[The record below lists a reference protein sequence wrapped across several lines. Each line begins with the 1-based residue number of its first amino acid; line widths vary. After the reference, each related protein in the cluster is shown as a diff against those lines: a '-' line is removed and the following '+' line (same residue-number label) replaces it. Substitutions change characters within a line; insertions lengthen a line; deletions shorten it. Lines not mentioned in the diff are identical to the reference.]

1 MIASCP
7 SVILLENRT
16 FPDHA
21 PNAES
26 PDAAGRRVYR
36 EPRRNCQRDSMRPNI
51 LNPLFAPLSALAGIG
66 PKLEK
71 LFGRLTGRENDP
83 PRIVDL
89 LFHLPTGFVD
99 RRNQP
104 KLSAV
109 TPDTVATVAVTIERH
124 RPPPPHRPRAP
135 YNIEASDDTNTL
147 TITYFNAR
155 KDHLEKLLPVG
166 ELRYVSGTAT
176 FYDGHLQM
184 LHPDRVVDAE
194 GFASLPLLDPIYP
207 LTEGLGPNQVR
218 KAMDLALARL
228 PVLPEW
234 QDEAWLSRNAY
245 PDFSDALRTIH
256 RPEQPADITP
266 EGAAWSRLAYDE
278 LLASQLA
285 LALLR
290 AHMRIR
296 AGRGSA
302 AEGRL
307 RARVI
312 AALPYALTPSQER
325 AVTDIVADLAQPQRM
340 LRLLHGDVGSGK
352 TVVALVAAATVIEA
366 GRQAALMAPTEILAR
381 QHHATISRLAA
392 AAGIRLAILTGR
404 ERGRERE
411 DILTALAVGDID
423 LIVGTHALF
432 QDNVAFHDLALAI
445 VDEQHR
451 FGVHQR
457 LALTRKGEAVDLL
470 VLTATPIPRTLVLTF
485 FGDMDV
491 SELREKPAGRQKIDT
506 RAVPLERFDEVVDG
520 VARAIDEG
528 RRVYWVCP
536 LVEES
541 ESVDLAAAEERC
553 KALRK
558 RFGDLVDIVHG
569 KMRGADKDRAMERF
583 AKGETRLLV
592 ATTVIEV
599 GVDVPEASIMVIEH
613 AERFGLAQLHQ
624 LRGRIGRGAAK
635 STCILLYRGPLGP
648 TAKARLAI
656 LRETD
661 DGFRIAEEDLKLR
674 GEGDV
679 LGTRQSGLPGF
690 HIARIEFHGKLLAA
704 ARDDAALILARD
716 PKLETPRGQALINL
730 LYLFAREEAIGLVRA
745 G

>member
-1 MIASCP
+1 
-7 SVILLENRT
+7 
-16 FPDHA
+16 
-21 PNAES
+21 
-26 PDAAGRRVYR
+26 
-36 EPRRNCQRDSMRPNI
+36 MRPPI
-51 LNPLFAPLSALAGIG
+51 LNPLFASLSALSGVG

-71 LFGRLTGRENDP
+71 LFGRLLGREDEP
-83 PRIVDL
+83 PRVIDL

-104 KLSAV
+104 KLSEV
-109 TPDTVATVAVTIERH
+109 TPDTVVTVAVTIEKH

-135 YNIEASDDTNTL
+135 YNIDASDDTNTL

-155 KDHLEKLLPVG
+155 KDYLQKLLPVG
-166 ELRYVSGTAT
+166 EVRYVSGTAT

-184 LHPDRVVDAE
+184 VHPDRVVDAE
-194 GFASLPLLDPIYP
+194 GFASLPLLDPVYP
-207 LTEGLGPNQVR
+207 LTEGLGPNQMR

-228 PVLPEW
+228 PALPEW
-234 QDEAWLSRNAY
+234 QDAAWLARNDY
-245 PDFSDALRTIH
+245 PDFADALRRLH
-256 RPEQPADITP
+256 RPQEPSDVAP

-290 AHMRIR
+290 AHLRTR
-296 AGRGSA
+296 AGRGTS

-307 RARVI
+307 RARI
-312 AALPYALTPSQER
+312 LAALPYALTPSQDR
-325 AVTDIVADLAQPQRM
+325 AVTDIIADLAQPQRM

-352 TVVALVAAATVIEA
+352 TVVALIAAAQVIEA
-366 GRQAALMAPTEILAR
+366 GRQAAVMAPTEILAR
-381 QHHATISRLAA
+381 QHLATIAPLAA
-392 AAGIRLAILTGR
+392 KAGIRTAILTGR

-411 DILTALAVGDID
+411 EILAALAAGDID

-432 QDNVAFHDLALAI
+432 QDEVAFRDLALAI

-457 LALTRKGEAVDLL
+457 LALTRKGNAVDLL
-470 VLTATPIPRTLVLTF
+470 VLTATPIPRTLVLTY

-506 RAVPLERFDEVVDG
+506 RALPLERLDEVIDA
-520 VARAIDEG
+520 VARGLDEG

-536 LVEES
+536 LIEES
-541 ESVDLAAAEERC
+541 ESTDLAAAEERT

-558 RFGDLVDIVHG
+558 RFGELVDVVHG
-569 KMRGADKDRAMERF
+569 RMRGPDKDRAMARF
-583 AKGETRLLV
+583 ASGETRILV

-599 GVDVPEASIMVIEH
+599 GVNVPEASVMVIEH

-624 LRGRIGRGAAK
+624 LRGRIGRGTEK
-635 STCILLYRGPLGP
+635 STCLLLYRGPLGP

-679 LGTRQSGLPGF
+679 LGTRQSGMPGF
-690 HIARIEFHGKLLAA
+690 RVARIEFHGKLLSA
-704 ARDDAALILARD
+704 ARDDAALVLSRD
-716 PKLETPRGQALINL
+716 PNLKSPRGEALVNL
-730 LYLFAREEAIGLVRA
+730 LYLFARDEAIGLVRA

>member
-1 MIASCP
+1 
-7 SVILLENRT
+7 
-16 FPDHA
+16 
-21 PNAES
+21 
-26 PDAAGRRVYR
+26 
-36 EPRRNCQRDSMRPNI
+36 MRPPV
-51 LNPLFAPLSALAGIG
+51 LNPLFAAVSALPGIG
-66 PKLEK
+66 PRFEK
-71 LFGRLTGRENDP
+71 LFARLLDRDDGP
-83 PRIVDL
+83 PRLIDL

-109 TPDTVATVAVTIERH
+109 KPDTVVTVAVTIEKH
-124 RPPPPHRPRAP
+124 RPPPPNRPRAP
-135 YNIEASDDTNTL
+135 YNIEASDETNTL

-155 KDHLEKLLPVG
+155 KDYLQKLLPVG
-166 ELRYVSGTAT
+166 SQRYVSGIAS

-184 LHPDRVVDAE
+184 VHPDRVVDAA
-194 GFASLPLLDPIYP
+194 GFAKLPLLDPVYP
-207 LTEGLGPNQVR
+207 MTEGLHPNLLR
-218 KAMDLALARL
+218 KAIDLALERL
-228 PVLPEW
+228 PALPEW
-234 QDEAWLSRNAY
+234 QDETWRARNDY
-245 PDFSDALRTIH
+245 PSFAEALRALH
-256 RPEQPADITP
+256 RPSAPSDIAP
-266 EGAAWSRLAYDE
+266 ESAPWSRLAYDE

-290 AHMRIR
+290 KHMRTR

-307 RARVI
+307 RARI
-312 AALPYALTPSQER
+312 ISALPYALTPSQQR
-325 AVTDIVADLAQPQRM
+325 AVVDIVADLARPQRM

-352 TVVALVAAATVIEA
+352 TVVALIAAAHVIEA
-366 GRQAALMAPTEILAR
+366 GRQAAVMAPTEILAR
-381 QHHATISRLAA
+381 QHFATIAPLAA
-392 AAGIRLAILTGR
+392 KAGIRPAILTGR
-404 ERGRERE
+404 ERGRARE
-411 DILTALAVGDID
+411 DILAALAAGDID

-432 QDNVAFHDLALAI
+432 QENVAFRDLALAI
-445 VDEQHR
+445 IDEQHR

-457 LALTRKGEAVDLL
+457 LALTRKGQAVDLL

-485 FGDMDV
+485 FGDMDI
-491 SELREKPAGRQKIDT
+491 SELREKPAGRQKVDT
-506 RAVPLERFDEVVDG
+506 RAVPLDRLNEVIDG
-520 VARAIDEG
+520 VARALDEG

-541 ESVDLAAAEERC
+541 ATVDLAAAEARY
-553 KALRK
+553 KALQK
-558 RFGDLVDIVHG
+558 RFGKSVELVHG
-569 KMRGADKDRAMERF
+569 RMRGPDKDRAMERF
-583 AKGETRLLV
+583 GKGETRLLV

-648 TAKARLAI
+648 TATARLKI

-679 LGTRQSGLPGF
+679 LGTRQSGMPGLR
-690 HIARIEFHGKLLAA
+690 IARIDLHGKLLTA
-704 ARDDAALILARD
+704 ARDDATLILSRD
-716 PKLETPRGQALINL
+716 PKLKSPRGEALLNL
-730 LYLFAREEAIGLVRA
+730 LYVFGRDEAIGLVRA